1 MSTTLPCRPSH
12 HSECITISIV
22 SQAQLAPLIHATRHD
37 RAIPA
42 QGEGNEC
49 LPPRSSS
56 HPRPSFLSG
65 LSSASLNPE
74 SHAMLRIDTPFPKG
88 VHLHADQEGQ
98 LYMGMEGP
106 TYSVSKLHM
115 HYLQL
120 EGTQYRGTKVLM

>member
-1 MSTTLPCRPSH
+1 
-12 HSECITISIV
+12 
-22 SQAQLAPLIHATRHD
+22 
-37 RAIPA
+37 
-42 QGEGNEC
+42 
-49 LPPRSSS
+49 
-56 HPRPSFLSG
+56 
-65 LSSASLNPE
+65 
-74 SHAMLRIDTPFPKG
+74 MLRIDTPFPKG